1 MEQLWG
7 SVADVWAGIC
17 GHTLWLSLL
26 FSIAIVFFERRN
38 PKSVWAWLLLL
49 YFIPVLGFIL
59 YLFLGWNMHNR
70 KMFRIKEVEEQLGQA
85 IRRQTRQLKAAS
97 MENIDP
103 AISDY
108 RELIMYNLAT
118 SEAVLTD
125 DNGVRIFVDGR
136 SKFQALMEDIRR
148 ARHFIHIQYY
158 IIRNDVLFG
167 EIRKLLVQK
176 AAEGVEVRV
185 LFDAMGCR
193 GVNHRYWKGLV
204 HEGIRVAE
212 FFPAF
217 FGRLQLRMNYRN
229 HRKIVVIDHQVAY
242 VGGFNIGRE
251 YVDLEEKYGHW
262 RDTHLRITG
271 SAVGALGLR
280 FAMDWNYASGE
291 NLLESPGVWNAAEHM
306 LEGPYI
312 PEEKGGHC
320 DIQIIS
326 SGPDNTTRQIRDN
339 YLQLIHKARESI
351 YIQTPYFIPDE
362 EILTALKIA
371 VRSGV
376 RVHIMI
382 PCKPDHMFV
391 YWATYSYVGEL
402 VMEGANCY
410 TYDNGFLH
418 SKGIIVDGR
427 VFCYGTANMDIRSF
441 SLNFEVNAVVYDAHK
456 AKEMEGYFQQDLK
469 HCTCITRDMYAARG
483 VAVRLREQICR
494 LLSPLL

>member
-1 MEQLWG
+1 MN
-7 SVADVWAGIC
+7 
-17 GHTLWLSLL
+17 LL
-26 FSIAIVFFERRN
+26 LAIAIVFFERRN
-38 PKSVWAWLLLL
+38 PKSVWAWILLL
-49 YFIPVLGFIL
+49 YFIPVPGFIL
-59 YLFLGWNMHNR
+59 YLLLGWNMHNR
-70 KMFRIKEVEEQLGQA
+70 KMFRVKEIEDQLESA
-85 IRRQTRQLKAAS
+85 IRHQEKQLMAGS
-97 MENIDP
+97 LRNIDS

-108 RELIMYNLAT
+108 RKLIVYNLEA

-125 DNGVRIFVDGR
+125 DNNVQIFVDGPA
-136 SKFQALMEDIRR
+136 KFKALMEDLER
-148 ARHFIHIQYY
+148 AKHYIHIQYY

-167 EIRKLLVQK
+167 EIRKILARKV
-176 AAEGVEVRV
+176 AEGVEVRV

-193 GVNHRYWKGLV
+193 RVNKRFWKGLSE
-204 HEGIRVAE
+204 EGVRVAE

-229 HRKIVVIDHQVAY
+229 HRKIVVIDNRVAY

-291 NLLESPGVWNAAEHM
+291 NLLESAGVWNALQEHAPGA
-306 LEGPYI
+306 LDI
-312 PEEKGGHC
+312 PMEASGHC

-326 SGPDNTTRQIRDN
+326 SGPDHSIRQIRDN
-339 YLQLIHKARESI
+339 YLQLIHMAQESI

-371 VRSGV
+371 VRSGI

-402 VMEGANCY
+402 VMEGAFCY

-418 SKGIIVDGR
+418 SKGIIVDSR

-441 SLNFEVNAVVYDAHK
+441 ALNFEVNAVVYDAHK
-456 AKEMEGYFQQDLK
+456 AREMEGYFHRDLE
-469 HCTCITRDMYAARG
+469 HCTRITKDIYTSRG
-483 VAVRLREQICR
+483 LLVRLKEHVCR
-494 LLSPLL
+494 LLSPLLL